1 MYDLSHLAEPID
13 AQQPCGPDCEYDGRF
28 LALSQAAAGKPEQ
41 QFGDTIIAA
50 VEPDWRAVEAKAVE
64 LLGHTKDLRVVAWL
78 TEAATHLH
86 GVAGFAA
93 GVRLMHLLCER
104 YWEDVHPRLIIEG
117 EADPYLRIGALSSL
131 SSSGGGYSDG
141 SPIMR
146 ALRDAFLVERTLP
159 VKIRD
164 FELTAS
170 NDATAR
176 YSEAQ
181 ISAALQEAVEQ
192 GVESITA
199 FEQAAATVVEL
210 STQVGQR
217 MTGDEQPDFSELK
230 ALMNTVSSAIG
241 RAKPGASGAPSDG
254 DGVGTGDA
262 APGADAASRGISGE
276 VRSLQ
281 EARMALQRVC
291 TYLERHEPSSPS
303 SLFARRA
310 ERMLGMDFMDIMREL
325 SPDSI
330 QHIQML
336 TGAKSA
342 DE

>member
-1 MYDLSHLAEPID
+1 LYDLSHLAEPIS
-13 AQQPCGPDCEYDGRF
+13 AEQPCGPDCEYDGRF
-28 LALSQAAAGKPEQ
+28 LALSQAVAGKPEQ

-50 VEPDWRAVEAKAVE
+50 VDPDWRAVEEKATE
-64 LLGHTKDLRVVAWL
+64 LLGHTKDLRIVAWL
-78 TEAATHLH
+78 TEAATRLH

-93 GVRLMHLLCER
+93 GAQLMNLLCER

-117 EADPYLRIGALSSL
+117 EPDPFLRIGALASF
-131 SSSGGGYSDG
+131 SSSGGSYADG
-141 SPIMR
+141 SPVMR
-146 ALRDAFLVERTLP
+146 ALRDAHLIERTLP

-164 FELTAS
+164 FEQTAA
-170 NDATAR
+170 NDAAAR

-181 ISAALQEAVEQ
+181 ISAALQEAVAQ
-192 GVESITA
+192 GSEAVAA
-199 FEQAAATVVEL
+199 FEQAAASVVEL

-217 MTGDEQPDFSELK
+217 MSGEEQPDFSALK
-230 ALMNTVSSAIG
+230 TLMNTVSSAIA
-241 RAKPGASGAPSDG
+241 RAKPAADASG
-254 DGVGTGDA
+254 
-262 APGADAASRGISGE
+262 PGADGAGEGNASASNATSRGISGD

-281 EARMALQRVC
+281 EARLALQRVC
-291 TYLERHEPSSPS
+291 TYLEQHEPSSPA

-310 ERMLGMDFMDIMREL
+310 ERLLGMDFMDIMREL

>member
-13 AQQPCGPDCEYDGRF
+13 GEQPCGPDCEYDGRF

-50 VEPDWRAVEAKAVE
+50 VEPDWRAVESKATE

-78 TEAATHLH
+78 TEAATRLH
-86 GVAGFAA
+86 GVEGFAA
-93 GVRLMHLLCER
+93 GVHLMNVLCER

-117 EADPYLRIGALSSL
+117 EPDPFLRVGALSAL
-131 SSSGGGYSDG
+131 SSSGGGYADG

-146 ALRDAFLVERTLP
+146 ALRDALVVERTLP
-159 VKIRD
+159 VKVRD
-164 FELTAS
+164 FEQAAA
-170 NDATAR
+170 NDAAAR

-181 ISAALQEAVEQ
+181 ISAALQEAVAH
-192 GVESITA
+192 GADAVTA
-199 FEQAAATVVEL
+199 FERAAASVVQL
-210 STQVGQR
+210 SSQVGQR
-217 MTGDEQPDFSELK
+217 MAGDEQPDFSALK
-230 ALMNTVSSAIG
+230 SLMNTVSSAIA
-241 RAKPGASGAPSDG
+241 RAKPAGGDASGDSTGGDEGASPSPSS
-254 DGVGTGDA
+254 A
-262 APGADAASRGISGE
+262 SSRGISGE
-276 VRSLQ
+276 VRSIQ
-281 EARMALQRVC
+281 EARLALQRVC
-291 TYLERHEPSSPS
+291 TYLEQHEPSSPA

-310 ERMLGMDFMDIMREL
+310 ERMLGMDFMNIMREL

-336 TGAKSA
+336 TGAKSG